1 MKKVTT
7 SNQDLTILICGTNWL
22 GDSIIS
28 MPAIQIFRKQH
39 PDTSISILV
48 KPALKEIWEM
58 HSAVDEVI
66 TFAPDKKGTFA
77 IASRLQQQ
85 AFDAAYIFPNSFRS
99 ALIPY
104 VARIKKRYGMAGK
117 WRSLMLTDI
126 VNDVTDEGQHQI
138 YEYLRILDIK
148 GDKNNLVPELVVK
161 PEVLRL
167 VKDLVSLSE
176 EKKYAAIIPGAARG
190 DSKRW
195 PDEYFAEVGRY
206 LIKQGMELLLLG
218 SAGERDLCQ
227 KVADNCG
234 ATALN
239 LAGKTSLPEFAGIL
253 SLCELTICNDSGGM
267 HLAAA
272 VGSKVIA
279 VFGLTDPVKTGP
291 LGNGCQIV
299 AAEGVE
305 VSRDIP
311 RSSEYAAECLR
322 SVKPERV
329 IDAVERATRLLGT

>member
-1 MKKVTT
+1 MKK
-7 SNQDLTILICGTNWL
+7 ILICGTNWL

-28 MPAIQIFRKQH
+28 MPALQLFRKQH
-39 PDTSISILV
+39 PDASISIIV

-58 HSAVDEVI
+58 HSAIDEVI

-77 IASRLQQQ
+77 IASLLRQQ
-85 AFDAAYIFPNSFRS
+85 AFDRAYIFPNSFRS

-104 VARIKKRYGMAGK
+104 VARIKRRCGMAGK

-126 VNDVTDEGQHQI
+126 VNGVTDEGQHQV
-138 YEYLRILDIK
+138 YEYLRILDVK
-148 GDKNNLVPELVVK
+148 SDENNLVPELVVK
-161 PEVLRL
+161 PEVLGL
-167 VKDLVSLSE
+167 VKDLISISE

-206 LIKQGMELLLLG
+206 LIEQGMSLLVLG
-218 SAGERDLCQ
+218 SDGERELCQ

-234 ATALN
+234 TAALN
-239 LAGKTSLPEFAGIL
+239 LAGKTSLPEFAGAL

-279 VFGLTDPVKTGP
+279 IFGLTDPVKTGP
-291 LGNGCQIV
+291 LGKGCHIV

-329 IDAVERATRLLGT
+329 MEKIVNN